1 MDTKTMRVDT
11 SQAILITKQ
20 DNLLT
25 VRETD
30 WKRLKRLVNTCK
42 ISTEWWSIAAF
53 VLFGIAGSAALSAI
67 TLLNDDA
74 SSIKIIIWVIAGASA
89 LMGVLC
95 VIAAVDKRNETHNK
109 IEEIQKTL
117 LEIEDQLSKE

>member
-42 ISTEWWSIAAF
+42 ISTEWWSIAAS

-95 VIAAVDKRNETHNK
+95 VIAAVDQRNETHNK

>member
-42 ISTEWWSIAAF
+42 ISTEWWSIAAS

-74 SSIKIIIWVIAGASA
+74 SLICIYA
-89 LMGVLC
+89 
-95 VIAAVDKRNETHNK
+95 N
-109 IEEIQKTL
+109 QTL
-117 LEIEDQLSKE
+117 TPPFLHVTFRTLSFQT